1 MLALIVACLL
11 AQIALAIPVEERHVS
26 LEERQAGV
34 GYAPRIATCPTS
46 SLVRPASGLSSSE
59 SNYRS
64 KRISKANTA
73 LAAWLK
79 KTNKNFTTGTLPSV
93 GLTVSGGGYRS
104 LLEGAGLIQGL
115 DSRDSSLSTSGLYQA
130 LTYQAGLSG
139 GGWLLTSVAG
149 NNYPTISS
157 LRDGLWEQ
165 AFQNSLLLPNNLLA
179 ADAYTQITADIAAKN
194 AAGFDPSLVDPYGR
208 LLSYQLLLG
217 NDGGVSKTMS
227 GIKTYSNFTSFNAPY
242 PIIAALGVK
251 TFQNECLPGPNATQ
265 YEFHPYEFGSWVRI
279 LVWIRKHHK
288 SNR

>member
-1 MLALIVACLL
+1 L
-11 AQIALAIPVEERHVS
+11 
-26 LEERQAGV
+26 
-34 GYAPRIATCPTS
+34 
-46 SLVRPASGLSSSE
+46 SE

-64 KRISKANTA
+64 KRLSKANTA
-73 LAAWLK
+73 LATWLK
-79 KTNKNFTTGTLPSV
+79 KTSKNFATGTLPSV

-130 LTYQAGLSG
+130 HTYQAGLSG
-139 GGWLLTSVAG
+139 GGWLLTSAAG

-157 LRDGLWEQ
+157 LRDGLWGQ
-165 AFQNSLLLPNNLLA
+165 AFQNSLLLPHNLLA
-179 ADAYTQITADIAAKN
+179 ADAYTDVTADIAAKSL
-194 AAGFDPSLVDPYGR
+194 AGFDPTLVDPYGR

-217 NDGGVSKTMS
+217 DDGGVSKTMS